1 MQKNRNML
9 LNGSPAVGGTAQKF
23 WNIASVS
30 ETEGEITLYGD
41 VLSKKPY
48 DYWTGEAIPGDYIT
62 PEGFREDLEA
72 VAGKEKITVKIN
84 SCGGDLYTG
93 IAIHNAIKGLS
104 ADVSVIV
111 EGIAASAASVIAMA
125 GKNVSVFPGS
135 IIMIHGVKVWN
146 WDGMTLQD
154 VKKFEQMMDANEK
167 AIAEIYHAKTGI
179 EVDKLRNMM
188 TKEKWMTGKE
198 AVELGFADSVIED
211 AEETEI
217 TMSANKKFLM
227 VNGIRHDSAFFR
239 NMPDFPVAK
248 ESAKPDPKPDA
259 VIKSHEGSRKI
270 MTLDELRAEQPELVE
285 QIENSARSSVDV
297 AAAVTAERK
306 RIEEIDSIAASVP
319 DQQMVNEAKYG
330 ENACTAQE
338 LSFRVLKQSAKEG
351 QNFLADMQK
360 DAAASGTASVGASP
374 NGGAEKTEAEKDA
387 AEFKNIVDLFNSQK
401 GEIK

>member
-1 MQKNRNML
+1 MQKNSKML

-48 DYWTGEAIPGDYIT
+48 DFWTGEAVPGDYIT

-72 VAGKEKITVKIN
+72 VSGKEKITVKIN

-93 IAIHNAIKGLS
+93 IAIHNAIKGLK

-125 GKNVSVFPGS
+125 GKTVSVFPGS
-135 IIMIHGVKVWN
+135 IIMIHGVSVWN

-154 VKKFEQMMDANEK
+154 VKKLEQMMDANEK

-239 NMPDFPVAK
+239 NMPDFPVVND
-248 ESAKPDPKPDA
+248 SAKPDAKPDA
-259 VIKSHEGSRKI
+259 VLKSHEGGRKI

-374 NGGAEKTEAEKDA
+374 NGGAEATEAEKDE